1 MGGEG
6 SCPEMDGEPV
16 CPGIAEEIALLEI
29 EGEFVCLG
37 NAGEAALLECVVL
50 REGGW
55 VIVPLRYTDVD
66 QRASHRRS

>member
-6 SCPEMDGEPV
+6 RCPEMDGEPV
-16 CPGIAEEIALLEI
+16 CLGTGEVAVLEI
-29 EGEFVCLG
+29 EGEFVCLE
-37 NAGEAALLECVVL
+37 NAGEATLLESVVF

-66 QRASHRRS
+66 QRASHR

>member
-6 SCPEMDGEPV
+6 RCPEIDGEPV
-16 CPGIAEEIALLEI
+16 CLGTMGETALLEI
-29 EGEFVCLG
+29 EGEFVCLE
-37 NAGEAALLECVVL
+37 NAGEAAFLEIVVL

-66 QRASHRRS
+66 QRASHR